1 MMIAKEDIQRLMD
14 ADVGALPLAHD
25 SVVVFNLKSGQF
37 TRQTIHDV
45 LHSLDAEDVV
55 CLCDAGNQP
64 PERPHP
70 RPIEMFRFRKLSQD
84 ELKKGFH
91 FNNLTF
97 ESDCSSGM
105 LTIFYKNE
113 QVYEEPVYLQLHCDD
128 DEPDE
133 QLEASEFFE
142 NRMDNLHA
150 ALKTVYGN
158 TARLECRTGYPV
170 IRVTQD
176 IAAWLNEQ
184 IESSFDDRRDNLLV
198 VLKFLLQ
205 ETGEPSALDDFIGMA
220 SSPVDDVDAVVDVL
234 FQEYINHCAISAGY
248 RTALWDGMVAVYQ
261 YFNRDMEYDALIDR
275 IQKRFEQD
283 EFREFKEYDIAIT
296 SAASTMI
303 LLNHL
308 LHDPAIAYRQ
318 ELSIAMLCFG
328 ITYGRF

>member
-1 MMIAKEDIQRLMD
+1 MMIAKEDIQRLMA
-14 ADVGALPLAHD
+14 ADIGALPLVHD
-25 SVVVFNLKSGQF
+25 GAVVFNLKSGQF

-45 LHSLDAEDVV
+45 LHPQDADDVV
-55 CLCDAGNQP
+55 CLCDPGIQP
-64 PERPHP
+64 GSRPYP
-70 RPIEMFRFRKLSQD
+70 QPVDMSRFRKLNQD

-97 ESDCSSGM
+97 ESDCSGGM

-113 QVYEEPVYLQLHCDD
+113 PVYEEPVYLQLHCDD

-133 QLEASEFFE
+133 QLEASAFFE
-142 NRMDNLHA
+142 NRMNTLHA
-150 ALKTVYGN
+150 ALKTVYGK

-176 IAAWLNEQ
+176 IADWLNDQ
-184 IESSFDDRRDNLLV
+184 IEDSFDDHRDNLLAA
-198 VLKFLLQ
+198 LKLLLQ
-205 ETGEPSALDDFIGMA
+205 AGDASALDNFIGMV
-220 SSPVDDVDAVVDVL
+220 SDPVDDVDAVVDAL
-234 FQEYINHCAISAGY
+234 FPEYINFCDISAGY

-261 YFNRDMEYDALIDR
+261 YFSPNMEYDALIER

-303 LLNHL
+303 LLNHIL
-308 LHDPAIAYRQ
+308 RDPTIACRR
-318 ELSIAMLCFG
+318 ELAIAMLCFALK
-328 ITYGRF
+328 YGMF